1 MIQRIQSLYLLVV
14 ILLSSVMLYLS
25 LVPSFGM
32 ELNSW
37 FYAYFGFYSIPLLA
51 TICLFLYS
59 KRKIQSILCFVLI
72 LFNLVVV
79 QICGLKAFEGNTHTI
94 ILLAL
99 VASMVECILLF
110 LARRAI
116 DKDEKLVRSIDRIR

>member
-14 ILLSSVMLYLS
+14 ILLSSLMLYLS

-37 FYAYFGFYSIPLLA
+37 FYANYGFYSIPLLA
-51 TICLFLYS
+51 TICLFFYS

-72 LFNLVVV
+72 LFNLIVV

-99 VASMVECILLF
+99 VASIVECILLF

>member
-1 MIQRIQSLYLLVV
+1 MIQRIQSLYLLLV

-25 LVPSFGM
+25 IVPSFGM

-37 FYAYFGFYSIPLLA
+37 FYAYYGFYSIPLLA

-94 ILLAL
+94 ILLVL

>member
-1 MIQRIQSLYLLVV
+1 MIQRIQSLYLIVV
-14 ILLSSVMLYLS
+14 ILLSSLMLYLS

-37 FYAYFGFYSIPLLA
+37 FYAKYGFYSIPLLA
-51 TICLFLYS
+51 TICLFFYS

-72 LFNLVVV
+72 LFNLIVV

-94 ILLAL
+94 ILLAF
-99 VASMVECILLF
+99 VASIVECILLF

>member
-14 ILLSSVMLYLS
+14 ILLSSLMLYLS

-37 FYAYFGFYSIPLLA
+37 FYAYYGFYSIPLLA

-72 LFNLVVV
+72 LFNLIVV

-99 VASMVECILLF
+99 VASIVECILLF

>member
-1 MIQRIQSLYLLVV
+1 MIQRIQSLYLLLV

-37 FYAYFGFYSIPLLA
+37 FYAYYGFYSIPLLA

>member
-1 MIQRIQSLYLLVV
+1 MIQRIQSLYLLLV

-94 ILLAL
+94 ILLAF
-99 VASMVECILLF
+99 VASIVECILLF

>member
-1 MIQRIQSLYLLVV
+1 MIQRIQSLYLIVV
-14 ILLSSVMLYLS
+14 ILLSSLMLYLS

-37 FYAYFGFYSIPLLA
+37 FYAYYGFYSIPLLA

-72 LFNLVVV
+72 LFNLIVV

-99 VASMVECILLF
+99 VASIVECILLF

>member
-1 MIQRIQSLYLLVV
+1 MIQRIQSLYLIVV
-14 ILLSSVMLYLS
+14 ILLSSLMLYLS

-72 LFNLVVV
+72 LFNLIVV

-99 VASMVECILLF
+99 VASIVECILLF

>member
-14 ILLSSVMLYLS
+14 ILLSSLMLYLS

-37 FYAYFGFYSIPLLA
+37 FYAYYGFYSIPLLA

-99 VASMVECILLF
+99 VASIVECILLF

>member
-1 MIQRIQSLYLLVV
+1 MIQRIQSLYLILV

-37 FYAYFGFYSIPLLA
+37 FYAYYGFYSIPLLA

-99 VASMVECILLF
+99 VASIVECILLF

>member
-1 MIQRIQSLYLLVV
+1 MIQRIQSLYLLLV

-25 LVPSFGM
+25 IVPSFGM

-37 FYAYFGFYSIPLLA
+37 FYAYYGFYSIPLLA

-94 ILLAL
+94 ILLVL
-99 VASMVECILLF
+99 VGSIVECILLF

>member
-37 FYAYFGFYSIPLLA
+37 FYAYYGFYSIPLLA

-79 QICGLKAFEGNTHTI
+79 QICGLKAFEENTHTI

-99 VASMVECILLF
+99 VASIVECILLF

>member
-37 FYAYFGFYSIPLLA
+37 FYAYYGFYSIPLLA

-72 LFNLVVV
+72 LFNLIVV

-99 VASMVECILLF
+99 VASIVECILLF

>member
-1 MIQRIQSLYLLVV
+1 MIQRIQSLYLLLV

-37 FYAYFGFYSIPLLA
+37 FYAYYGFYSIPLLA

-72 LFNLVVV
+72 LFNLIVV

-99 VASMVECILLF
+99 VASIVECILLF

>member
-1 MIQRIQSLYLLVV
+1 MIQRIQSLYLIVV
-14 ILLSSVMLYLS
+14 ILLSSLMLYLS
-25 LVPSFGM
+25 LIPSFGM

-37 FYAYFGFYSIPLLA
+37 FYAYYGFYSIPLLA

-99 VASMVECILLF
+99 VASIVECILLF

>member
-1 MIQRIQSLYLLVV
+1 
-14 ILLSSVMLYLS
+14 MLYLS

-37 FYAYFGFYSIPLLA
+37 FYANYGFYSIPPLA
-51 TICLFLYS
+51 TICLFFYS

-72 LFNLVVV
+72 LLNLIVV

-94 ILLAL
+94 ILLAF
-99 VASMVECILLF
+99 VASIVECILLF

>member
-25 LVPSFGM
+25 IVPSFGM

-37 FYAYFGFYSIPLLA
+37 FYAYYGFYSIPLLA

-99 VASMVECILLF
+99 VASIVECILLF

>member
-1 MIQRIQSLYLLVV
+1 MIQRIQSLYLIVV
-14 ILLSSVMLYLS
+14 ILLSSLMLYLS

-72 LFNLVVV
+72 LFNFIVV

-99 VASMVECILLF
+99 VASIVECILLF

>member
-25 LVPSFGM
+25 IVPSFGM

-37 FYAYFGFYSIPLLA
+37 FYAYYGFYSIPLLA

-72 LFNLVVV
+72 LFNLIVV

>member
-1 MIQRIQSLYLLVV
+1 MIQRIQSLYLLLV

-25 LVPSFGM
+25 IVPSFGM

-37 FYAYFGFYSIPLLA
+37 FYAYYGFYSIPLLA

-94 ILLAL
+94 ILLAF
-99 VASMVECILLF
+99 VASIVECILLF

>member
-37 FYAYFGFYSIPLLA
+37 FYAYFGFYSIPLLS

-99 VASMVECILLF
+99 VASIVECILLF

>member
-37 FYAYFGFYSIPLLA
+37 FYAYYGFYSIPLLA

-72 LFNLVVV
+72 LFNLIVV

-94 ILLAL
+94 VLLAL
-99 VASMVECILLF
+99 VASIVECILLF

>member
-1 MIQRIQSLYLLVV
+1 MIQRIQSLYLLLV
-14 ILLSSVMLYLS
+14 ILLSSLMLYLS

-37 FYAYFGFYSIPLLA
+37 FYAYYGFYSIPLLA

-99 VASMVECILLF
+99 VASIVECILLF

>member
-1 MIQRIQSLYLLVV
+1 MIQRIQSLYLLLV

-37 FYAYFGFYSIPLLA
+37 FYAYFGFYSIPLLS

>member
-37 FYAYFGFYSIPLLA
+37 FYAYYGFYNIPLLA

-99 VASMVECILLF
+99 VASIVECILLF

>member
-1 MIQRIQSLYLLVV
+1 MIQRIQSLYLLLV
-14 ILLSSVMLYLS
+14 ILLSSLMLYLS
-25 LVPSFGM
+25 IVPSFGM

-37 FYAYFGFYSIPLLA
+37 FYAYYGFYSIPLLA

-99 VASMVECILLF
+99 VASIVECILLF

>member
-37 FYAYFGFYSIPLLA
+37 FYAYYGFYSIPLLA

-99 VASMVECILLF
+99 VASIVCLLYTSD
-110 LARRAI
+110 AA
-116 DKDEKLVRSIDRIR
+116 DE

>member
-1 MIQRIQSLYLLVV
+1 MIQRIQSLYLIVV
-14 ILLSSVMLYLS
+14 ILLSSLMLYLS

-79 QICGLKAFEGNTHTI
+79 QICGLKVFEGNTHTI

-99 VASMVECILLF
+99 VASIVECILLF

>member
-1 MIQRIQSLYLLVV
+1 MIQRIQSLYLIVV
-14 ILLSSVMLYLS
+14 ILLSSLMLYLS
-25 LVPSFGM
+25 LVPSFGK

-79 QICGLKAFEGNTHTI
+79 QICGLKVFEGNTHTI
-94 ILLAL
+94 ILLVL

>member
-1 MIQRIQSLYLLVV
+1 MIQRIQSLYLLLV

-25 LVPSFGM
+25 IVPSFGM

-37 FYAYFGFYSIPLLA
+37 FYAYYGFYSIPLLA

-94 ILLAL
+94 ILLVL
-99 VASMVECILLF
+99 VGSVVDCILLF

>member
-14 ILLSSVMLYLS
+14 ILLSSLMLYLS
-25 LVPSFGM
+25 LLPSFGM

-51 TICLFLYS
+51 SICLFLYS

-99 VASMVECILLF
+99 VASIVECILLF

>member
-14 ILLSSVMLYLS
+14 ILLSSLMLYLS

-37 FYAYFGFYSIPLLA
+37 FYAYYGFYSIPLLA

-79 QICGLKAFEGNTHTI
+79 QICGLKAFEGNTQTI

-99 VASMVECILLF
+99 VASIVECILLF

>member
-14 ILLSSVMLYLS
+14 ILLSSLMLYLS

-79 QICGLKAFEGNTHTI
+79 QICGLKVFEGNTHTI
-94 ILLAL
+94 ILLVL

>member
-1 MIQRIQSLYLLVV
+1 MIQRIQSLYLLLV

-25 LVPSFGM
+25 IVPSFGM

-37 FYAYFGFYSIPLLA
+37 FYAYYGFYSIPLLA

>member
-14 ILLSSVMLYLS
+14 ILLSSLMLYLS

-37 FYAYFGFYSIPLLA
+37 FYAYYGFYSIPLLA
-51 TICLFLYS
+51 TICLFFYS

-72 LFNLVVV
+72 LFNLIVV

-99 VASMVECILLF
+99 VASIVECILLF

>member
-37 FYAYFGFYSIPLLA
+37 FYAYYGFYSIPLLA
-51 TICLFLYS
+51 TICLFFYS

-72 LFNLVVV
+72 LFNLIVV

-99 VASMVECILLF
+99 VASIVECILLF

>member
-37 FYAYFGFYSIPLLA
+37 FYGYYGFYSIPLLS

-99 VASMVECILLF
+99 VASIVECILLF

>member
-14 ILLSSVMLYLS
+14 ILLSSLMLYLS

-51 TICLFLYS
+51 SICLFLYS

-94 ILLAL
+94 ILLAF
-99 VASMVECILLF
+99 VASIVECILLF

-116 DKDEKLVRSIDRIR
+116 DKDEKLVRSIERIR